1 MLNNKPLLQPA
12 DTTLSAS
19 MTDPQYPNRD
29 DSRMGMPAG
38 YLTTSVWGHFSSRV
52 HWMVMLTLFGFLS
65 GYIISRYEDAL
76 SSLLILTIYMPMIAD
91 SGGNAGSQAATVI
104 IRAMAVGELGRG
116 TALQIL
122 WKECRVAAMMAMV
135 IAGLAFLKVALLTS
149 AADLP
154 SDLTLL
160 RVGSVIALAL
170 AVQVIFST
178 LTGALV
184 PLAARRLS
192 LDPAVLASP
201 MLTSL
206 VDISGMLIYFGL
218 ATRLLGL

>member
-12 DTTLSAS
+12 DTTLSATLTES
-19 MTDPQYPNRD
+19 QYPNRD
-29 DSRMGMPAG
+29 DACTAVPAG

>member
-1 MLNNKPLLQPA
+1 MMNNKPLLQPA
-12 DTTLSAS
+12 EVTVSATQVEPYCLNGNDACTGS
-19 MTDPQYPNRD
+19 ST
-29 DSRMGMPAG
+29 G
-38 YLTTSVWGHFSSRV
+38 YLGTSVWGHFSSRV
-52 HWMVMLTLFGFLS
+52 HWMILLTLFGFLS
-65 GYIISRYEDAL
+65 GYIISSYEDAL

-116 TALQIL
+116 VALRIL
-122 WKECRVAAMMAMV
+122 WKEFRIAALMALV

-149 AADLP
+149 AADLT

-160 RVGSVIALAL
+160 RIGFVIALAL
-170 AVQVIFST
+170 AVQVMFST
-178 LTGALV
+178 LTGAMV